1 MEVSAAFLHRGARA
15 MIKRSIFKREWFIG
29 LVVFLAGSLLFGVIY
44 AQSPLFTSNQN
55 AYFLHGLADAGFGY
69 LNHDWLA
76 TRQESMPVF
85 TWLITLTYMA
95 FHSKVPF
102 YLYYILLM
110 GVYLFSMVGIM
121 DLLFD
126 LRRSKIRVLAFLAL
140 FLAAHSAALRFL
152 LSRLVS
158 ADSTFLFEGGVAG
171 QRILGQVFQPSTFG
185 VLLVLSIY
193 LFLRRRTFWSLV
205 PIAAAV
211 YFHPVYL
218 LGGALLT
225 IAYMWIV
232 FFAEHNLKRSLLLGS
247 VSLLLVAPVLIYTIY
262 IFSDPDPEL
271 AQQALNILVNFRN
284 PQHALITS
292 WLNWT
297 VLVQA
302 LILLT
307 GLFIVRKTK
316 LFTILLIVTS
326 GMLILTI
333 FQGITANKWLALIF
347 PWRVSVL
354 LVPMGTTILIAF
366 GVTKFMDWLK
376 ATRKAKRWV
385 SLLSL
390 LVIIGLM
397 VIGAIRFQIE
407 SARQL
412 ADPALPMMN
421 YVAAHKSPRDIY
433 LVPSKMENFRL
444 VTGAPILVDFKSA
457 PDRDADVIE
466 WYERLK
472 WVSWVY
478 QGAEPCDT
486 MIEIAARYGVT
497 HVVTV
502 RNYSPTVCRDLPIVY
517 KDDNYRI
524 YALPTKN

>member
-1 MEVSAAFLHRGARA
+1 MV
-15 MIKRSIFKREWFIG
+15 KRRLFKREWLIG
-29 LVVFLAGSLLFGVIY
+29 LVGFLAGALVFGVVY

-69 LNHDWLA
+69 LSQDWLA
-76 TRQESMPVF
+76 SRQESMPVF
-85 TWLITLTYMA
+85 TWLVYLTYMA
-95 FHSKVPF
+95 FHSKLPF
-102 YLYYILLM
+102 YLFYILLM
-110 GVYLFSMVGIM
+110 GVYLFSMFGIM
-121 DLLFD
+121 DMLFN
-126 LRRSKIRVLAFLAL
+126 LRRSRICMLAFLAV

-185 VLLVLSIY
+185 VFLILSIY
-193 LFLRRRTFWSLV
+193 LFMRRHPFWSLV
-205 PIAAAV
+205 PIAVAV
-211 YFHPVYL
+211 TFHPVYL

-225 IAYMWIV
+225 IAYMWIT
-232 FFAEHNLKRSLLLGS
+232 FRAEHNLKRSLLLGT
-247 VSLLLVAPVLIYTIY
+247 VSLLLVAPALIYTI
-262 IFSDPDPEL
+262 IMFSDPNPVL
-271 AQQALNILVNFRN
+271 AQEALAILVNFRN
-284 PQHALITS
+284 PQHALIS
-292 WLNWT
+292 DWLNWT

-302 LILLT
+302 VLLMS

-316 LFTILLIVTS
+316 LFTILLVVSS

-333 FQGITANKWLALIF
+333 FQVVTANKWLALIF

-366 GVTKFMDWLK
+366 GVIKFMEWLK
-376 ATRKAKRWV
+376 ERPKAESWV
-385 SLLSL
+385 VWLSV

-397 VIGAIRFQIE
+397 IVGALRFQIE

-421 YVAAHKSPRDIY
+421 YVAAHKSPGDLY

-486 MIEIAARYGVT
+486 MLEIATRYGVN

-502 RNYSPTVCRDLPIVY
+502 TDYKPTKCKGLQTVY
-517 KDDNYRI
+517 KDANYRI
-524 YALPTKN
+524 YLLPPKT

>member
-1 MEVSAAFLHRGARA
+1 MVMRRL
-15 MIKRSIFKREWFIG
+15 IKREWLIG
-29 LVVFLAGSLLFGVIY
+29 LAGFLVWALIFGVIY

-55 AYFLHGLADAGFGY
+55 AYFLHGIADAGFGY
-69 LNHDWLA
+69 LSHDWLA

-85 TWLITLTYMA
+85 TWLVYLTTIV

-102 YLYYILLM
+102 YFYYILLM
-110 GVYLFSMVGIM
+110 GVYLFSMAGIM
-121 DLLFD
+121 DMLFN
-126 LRRSKIRVLAFLAL
+126 LRRSRIRLLAFTAV

-158 ADSTFLFEGGVAG
+158 TDSTFLFEGGVAG

-185 VLLVLSIY
+185 VFLVLSIY
-193 LFLRRRTFWSLV
+193 LFMRKRLFWSLV
-205 PIAAAV
+205 PIAVAV
-211 YFHPVYL
+211 YFHPIYL

-225 IAYMWIV
+225 IAYMWMI
-232 FFAEHNLKRSLLLGS
+232 FHSEHNLKRSVLLGT
-247 VSLLLVAPVLIYTIY
+247 VSLLLVAPALIYTI
-262 IFSDPDPEL
+262 IMFWDPNPIL
-271 AQQALNILVNFRN
+271 AKEALTILVNFRN
-284 PQHALITS
+284 PQHALITD

-297 VLVQA
+297 VAVQTLV
-302 LILLT
+302 LLA
-307 GLFIVRKTK
+307 GLFIVRKTR

-326 GMLILTI
+326 GVVILTI
-333 FQGITANKWLALIF
+333 IQVVTANKWLALIF

-366 GVTKFMDWLK
+366 GVTRFMDWLRERHK
-376 ATRKAKRWV
+376 AESRVAWF
-385 SLLSL
+385 SIIL
-390 LVIIGLM
+390 IIGLM
-397 VIGAIRFQIE
+397 IVGGLRFQIE

-421 YVAAHKSPRDIY
+421 YVTAYKSPGDLY

-444 VTGAPILVDFKSA
+444 VTGAPILVDFKFA
-457 PDRDADVIE
+457 PDRDADVVE

-472 WVSWVY
+472 WVSWFY

-486 MIEIAARYGVT
+486 VLKIAAQYGVT

-502 RNYSPTVCRDLPIVY
+502 TGYKPTICKNLQTVY
-517 KDDNYRI
+517 KDANYRI
-524 YALPTKN
+524 YALPTTK

>member
-1 MEVSAAFLHRGARA
+1 MG
-15 MIKRSIFKREWFIG
+15 KRRLFKREWLIG
-29 LVVFLAGSLLFGVIY
+29 LAGFLVGALVFGVIY

-69 LNHDWLA
+69 LSHDWLA

-85 TWLITLTYMA
+85 TWLVYLTYMA

-102 YLYYILLM
+102 YLFYILLM
-110 GVYLFSMVGIM
+110 GVYLFSMFGIM
-121 DLLFD
+121 DMLFD
-126 LRRSKIRVLAFLAL
+126 LRRSRIHILAFLAV

-185 VLLVLSIY
+185 VFLVLSIY
-193 LFLRRRTFWSLV
+193 LFMRKRPFWSLV
-205 PIAAAV
+205 PIAVAV
-211 YFHPVYL
+211 TFHPVYL

-225 IAYMWIV
+225 IAYVWIT
-232 FFAEHNLKRSLLLGS
+232 FHTEHNLKRSLLLGT
-247 VSLLLVAPVLIYTIY
+247 VSLLLVAPALIYTI
-262 IFSDPDPEL
+262 IMFSDPNPVL
-271 AQQALNILVNFRN
+271 AQEALAILVNFRN
-284 PQHALITS
+284 PQHALIS
-292 WLNWT
+292 DWLNWT

-302 LILLT
+302 VLLLS

-316 LFTILLIVTS
+316 LFTILLVVSS

-333 FQGITANKWLALIF
+333 FQVVTANKWLALIF

-366 GVTKFMDWLK
+366 GVIKFMEWLK
-376 ATRKAKRWV
+376 ERRKAESWV
-385 SLLSL
+385 AWLSI

-397 VIGAIRFQIE
+397 IVGALRFQIE

-421 YVAAHKSPRDIY
+421 YVAAHKSPGDLY

-486 MIEIAARYGVT
+486 MLEIAARYSVT

-502 RNYSPTVCRDLPIVY
+502 TDYKPTKCKGLQTVY
-517 KDDNYRI
+517 KDANYRI
-524 YALPTKN
+524 YVLPPKT